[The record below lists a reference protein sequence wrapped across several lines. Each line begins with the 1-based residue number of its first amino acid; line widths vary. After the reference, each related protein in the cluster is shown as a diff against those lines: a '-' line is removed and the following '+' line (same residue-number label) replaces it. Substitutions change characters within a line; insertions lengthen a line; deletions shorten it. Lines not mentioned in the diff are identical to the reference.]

1 MKRRRSPKKSG
12 PNGGCKA
19 RLSSPEAAEEKLNQE
34 AFRLARTIRN
44 LLHTSEQQPD
54 LTQPRHSL
62 ASISSLLPSANH
74 RLCKGK
80 TSSVMTL
87 LTPPLHNSTSI
98 MNATL
103 EAPSPA
109 AKSNAELI
117 FLRANNMR
125 DSRLSLRSSTDS
137 SVHSTISSTASSS
150 SKVETDEDNNTATT
164 ASQTAISNI
173 KTSTSNK
180 QSGSSTEDESGFSS
194 ISSFHDVGLPLSST
208 LMNGT
213 TQRRLSMCSD
223 SRNSTLKSGL
233 NVVGLPMQ
241 SQSQSQT
248 QIQVQVQ
255 AQITASQSPSKTYRN
270 ANRYQ
275 RFSTLSNEDAAAV
288 LWV

>member
-1 MKRRRSPKKSG
+1 
-12 PNGGCKA
+12 
-19 RLSSPEAAEEKLNQE
+19 
-34 AFRLARTIRN
+34 LARTIRN

-62 ASISSLLPSANH
+62 ASISSLPSGNH

-80 TSSVMTL
+80 NSSVMTL

-103 EAPSPA
+103 EVPSPA
-109 AKSNAELI
+109 GKSNAELI

-150 SKVETDEDNNTATT
+150 SKVETDEETQTQTT
-164 ASQTAISNI
+164 ASNTAISSSNN
-173 KTSTSNK
+173 KPTSNK

-208 LMNGT
+208 LMNGN
-213 TQRRLSMCSD
+213 QRRVSMSSD

-233 NVVGLPMQ
+233 NMVGLPMQ
-241 SQSQSQT
+241 TQT

-255 AQITASQSPSKTYRN
+255 AQISSSQSPSKTYRN